1 MQIAPEDPQNFRAPK
16 TIFWAAFFL
25 RLTAILVGHTYKIR
39 IDGDHFNF
47 GFEAGRIARS
57 LVTGQGYANPFNGA
71 SGPTAWLPPLYPLLV
86 ALAFKVFGLY
96 SNAAAL
102 FLLACNSFFS
112 ALIAPAVYEI
122 AARCFDAQGI
132 ARRASKYA
140 APVALWSA
148 WFWAVYPAFLQYAIH
163 WIWEMSLTTCLFTW
177 TLVLAVRL
185 RGIGEHETTEPNP
198 RRDLIHWALFGLLW
212 GLIALSNA
220 SLLLVFPATILWVLF
235 PARASSGTPASA
247 PQQSLRFE
255 RNLLGA
261 TAACIVFALTLL
273 PWVLRNER
281 AMHAFIPT
289 RDNFGVELYQSSL
302 FYHDVFEWGQAVPLD
317 THNPDYKLYASMG
330 EVAYSHMRGEQAK
343 ANLRAQPLTF
353 LKLTAER
360 VEFFWRGVPHP
371 TEKHPANEIFRIAN
385 FSFLSA
391 AGLMGL
397 GLMLRRRVPGA
408 WLFAGVFG
416 LVPVAYY
423 LVTVQARFRH
433 PIEPL
438 IAILTV
444 YLFRSTSPR
453 GVVVQG

>member
-1 MQIAPEDPQNFRAPK
+1 MQTEAQNGKMFRAPK
-16 TIFWAAFFL
+16 TIFWVAFGL
-25 RLTAILVGHTYKIR
+25 RLATILVGHTYKIR

-47 GFEAGRIARS
+47 GFEGGRIARS
-57 LVTGQGYANPFNGA
+57 LVTGQGYANPFNGP
-71 SGPTAWLPPLYPLLV
+71 SGPTAWLPPLYPMLI

-96 SNAAAL
+96 SNAAA
-102 FLLACNSFFS
+102 FFILACNSLFS
-112 ALIAPAVYEI
+112 ALVAPAVYEI

-132 ARRASKYA
+132 ERRASKHA

-177 TLVLAVRL
+177 TLVVALRL
-185 RGIGEHETTEPNP
+185 RGVGEHEPANPNP

-212 GLIALSNA
+212 GLIALANA
-220 SLLLVFPATILWVLF
+220 SLLLVFPATMLWILF
-235 PARASSGTPASA
+235 PARARGERHATG
-247 PQQSLRFE
+247 FE
-255 RNLLGA
+255 RGIFGA
-261 TAACIVFALTLL
+261 TAACMVFVLTLL

-281 AMHAFIPT
+281 TMHAFIPT

-317 THNPDYKLYASMG
+317 TRDPEYKLYASMG
-330 EVAYSHMRGEQAK
+330 EVAYSRMRGEQGW

-371 TEKHPANEIFRIAN
+371 EEKHPANEIFRIAN

-397 GLMLRRRVPGA
+397 GLMLRRRVPGS
-408 WLFAGVFG
+408 WLFAAVFG
-416 LVPVAYY
+416 LVPLAYY
-423 LVTVQARFRH
+423 VVTVQARFRH

-438 IAILTV
+438 IAVLTV
-444 YLFRSTSPR
+444 YLFRSTSTR
-453 GVVVQG
+453 